1 VRKESLPEQGYRLS
15 TATTAHT
22 LEEKVRM
29 AKQKA
34 EIVLNRYLTSKKKTV
49 SLNQDLAS
57 GQQ

>member
-1 VRKESLPEQGYRLS
+1 
-15 TATTAHT
+15 

-49 SLNQDLAS
+49 SLNQDLAY